1 MQDEQGGAVHNR
13 KGICSWIMC
22 DKGIGGIAT
31 YPGILPLDFLPAFIE
46 INGAIWKRASWRIAI
61 QHLFPL

>member
-22 DKGIGGIAT
+22 DKDIGGIAT
-31 YPGILPLDFLPAFIE
+31 YLGILPLDF
-46 INGAIWKRASWRIAI
+46 
-61 QHLFPL
+61 